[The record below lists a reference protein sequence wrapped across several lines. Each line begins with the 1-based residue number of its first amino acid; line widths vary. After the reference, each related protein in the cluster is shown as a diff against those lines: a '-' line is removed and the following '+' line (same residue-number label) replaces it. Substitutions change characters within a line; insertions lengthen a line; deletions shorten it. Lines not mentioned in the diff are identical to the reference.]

1 MVRAVRGASMTKDE
15 AAASTDARRVLVVDD
30 SRAQRR
36 ILGSY
41 LRQWGYVV
49 EEAESGGE
57 AIDICHRNLPELVV
71 SDWMMPGMSGPEFCR
86 AVRGMNNDNYVYFI
100 LLTSKSGKEEIALG
114 LDAGADDFLT
124 KPVDDFALM
133 ARMGA
138 LTRYNAVASELRQR
152 QASGLRA
159 GIDGGDGV
167 HVKDQPARLFVV
179 DDNPRTST
187 RIADT
192 LRSGGHT
199 AITLLEAGGMKG
211 LNELGVD
218 ILVLSM
224 LSDRY
229 DALKL
234 CAHFKMNEA
243 TRSIS
248 ILLICDPDDRQRAGK
263 GLDLGA
269 SDVIFAPIEKQ
280 ELLARVRTQARRTRY
295 IEMLRDRVDRGL
307 ELSVIDQLTGLYNRR
322 YMNNQLEQLMQRSLM
337 GGRPVSV
344 LMADIDH
351 FKAVNDTYGHDAG
364 DEVLQE
370 MAKRLKT
377 NSRVMD
383 VVCRPGGEE
392 FMVIMPDTPGDL
404 ACAAAERIRRSVA
417 AEPFVVS
424 GGAREISI
432 TLSAGVSTIRGASDT
447 IADLIKRAD
456 TALYQ
461 AKAAGRNRVESI
473 AA

>member
-1 MVRAVRGASMTKDE
+1 MT
-15 AAASTDARRVLVVDD
+15 ARVLVVDD
-30 SRAQRR
+30 IEANRRLLQAKLEAQYYTVMLAENGIEALNMVERSEPDI
-36 ILGSY
+36 IL
-41 LRQWGYVV
+41 LDV
-49 EEAESGGE
+49 
-57 AIDICHRNLPELVV
+57 
-71 SDWMMPGMSGPEFCR
+71 MMPGMDGYEVCR
-86 AVRGMNNDNYVYFI
+86 RLKENPATAHIPVVMVTALNDAEDRVRG
-100 LLTSKSGKEEIALG
+100 
-114 LDAGADDFLT
+114 LDVGAEDFLT

-138 LTRYNAVASELRQR
+138 ITRYNAVASELRQR

-159 GIDGGDGV
+159 GIDGDESLN
-167 HVKDQPARLFVV
+167 VKDQPARLFVV
-179 DDNPRTST
+179 DDNPRSSS
-187 RIADT
+187 RVAET

-243 TRSIS
+243 TRAIS
-248 ILLICDPDDRQRAGK
+248 ILLICDPDDRPRAGK

-269 SDVIFAPIEKQ
+269 SDVIFAPVDKQ
-280 ELLARVRTQARRTRY
+280 ELLARVRTQARRTHY
-295 IEMLRDRVDRGL
+295 IEALRDRVDRGL

-322 YMNNQLEQLMQRSLM
+322 YMNNQLEQLIQRSQM

-344 LMADIDH
+344 VMADIDH
-351 FKAVNDTYGHDAG
+351 FKAVNDTYGHDVG

-370 MAKRLKT
+370 VAKRLKV

-417 AEPFVVS
+417 AEPFIVNS
-424 GGAREISI
+424 GAREISI
-432 TLSAGVSTIRGASDT
+432 TLSAGVSTINGAHDT
-447 IADLIKRAD
+447 IADLTKRAD

-461 AKAAGRNRVESI
+461 AKSAGRNRVESL

>member
-1 MVRAVRGASMTKDE
+1 M
-15 AAASTDARRVLVVDD
+15 
-30 SRAQRR
+30 
-36 ILGSY
+36 
-41 LRQWGYVV
+41 
-49 EEAESGGE
+49 
-57 AIDICHRNLPELVV
+57 
-71 SDWMMPGMSGPEFCR
+71 
-86 AVRGMNNDNYVYFI
+86 
-100 LLTSKSGKEEIALG
+100 
-114 LDAGADDFLT
+114 
-124 KPVDDFALM
+124 
-133 ARMGA
+133 
-138 LTRYNAVASELRQR
+138 
-152 QASGLRA
+152 
-159 GIDGGDGV
+159 
-167 HVKDQPARLFVV
+167 
-179 DDNPRTST
+179 
-187 RIADT
+187 
-192 LRSGGHT
+192 
-199 AITLLEAGGMKG
+199 
-211 LNELGVD
+211 
-218 ILVLSM
+218 
-224 LSDRY
+224 
-229 DALKL
+229 
-234 CAHFKMNEA
+234 
-243 TRSIS
+243 
-248 ILLICDPDDRQRAGK
+248 
-263 GLDLGA
+263 
-269 SDVIFAPIEKQ
+269 
-280 ELLARVRTQARRTRY
+280 
-295 IEMLRDRVDRGL
+295 DRGL

>member
-1 MVRAVRGASMTKDE
+1 
-15 AAASTDARRVLVVDD
+15 
-30 SRAQRR
+30 
-36 ILGSY
+36 
-41 LRQWGYVV
+41 
-49 EEAESGGE
+49 
-57 AIDICHRNLPELVV
+57 
-71 SDWMMPGMSGPEFCR
+71 
-86 AVRGMNNDNYVYFI
+86 
-100 LLTSKSGKEEIALG
+100 
-114 LDAGADDFLT
+114 
-124 KPVDDFALM
+124 M
-133 ARMGA
+133 A
-138 LTRYNAVASELRQR
+138 
-152 QASGLRA
+152 
-159 GIDGGDGV
+159 
-167 HVKDQPARLFVV
+167 
-179 DDNPRTST
+179 T
-187 RIADT
+187 RIADMLKT
-192 LRSGGHT
+192 GGHS
-199 AITLLEAGGMKG
+199 AFTLHEAGGMTG

>member
-1 MVRAVRGASMTKDE
+1 M
-15 AAASTDARRVLVVDD
+15 
-30 SRAQRR
+30 
-36 ILGSY
+36 
-41 LRQWGYVV
+41 
-49 EEAESGGE
+49 
-57 AIDICHRNLPELVV
+57 
-71 SDWMMPGMSGPEFCR
+71 
-86 AVRGMNNDNYVYFI
+86 
-100 LLTSKSGKEEIALG
+100 
-114 LDAGADDFLT
+114 
-124 KPVDDFALM
+124 
-133 ARMGA
+133 
-138 LTRYNAVASELRQR
+138 
-152 QASGLRA
+152 
-159 GIDGGDGV
+159 
-167 HVKDQPARLFVV
+167 
-179 DDNPRTST
+179 
-187 RIADT
+187 
-192 LRSGGHT
+192 
-199 AITLLEAGGMKG
+199 
-211 LNELGVD
+211 
-218 ILVLSM
+218 
-224 LSDRY
+224 
-229 DALKL
+229 
-234 CAHFKMNEA
+234 
-243 TRSIS
+243 
-248 ILLICDPDDRQRAGK
+248 
-263 GLDLGA
+263 
-269 SDVIFAPIEKQ
+269 IFAPIENQ

>member
-1 MVRAVRGASMTKDE
+1 MT
-15 AAASTDARRVLVVDD
+15 ARVLVVDD
-30 SRAQRR
+30 IEANRRLLQAKLEAQYYTVMLAENGIEALSMVERSEPDI
-36 ILGSY
+36 IL
-41 LRQWGYVV
+41 LDV
-49 EEAESGGE
+49 
-57 AIDICHRNLPELVV
+57 
-71 SDWMMPGMSGPEFCR
+71 MMPGMDGYEVCR
-86 AVRGMNNDNYVYFI
+86 RLKENPATNHIPVVMVTALNDVEDRVRGLEV
-100 LLTSKSGKEEIALG
+100 
-114 LDAGADDFLT
+114 GAEDFLT

-159 GIDGGDGV
+159 GIDGNDGV

-417 AEPFVVS
+417 AEPFTVS

>member
-1 MVRAVRGASMTKDE
+1 MT
-15 AAASTDARRVLVVDD
+15 ARVLVVDD
-30 SRAQRR
+30 IEANRRLLQAKLEAQYYTVMLAENGIEALSMVERSEPDI
-36 ILGSY
+36 IL
-41 LRQWGYVV
+41 LDV
-49 EEAESGGE
+49 
-57 AIDICHRNLPELVV
+57 
-71 SDWMMPGMSGPEFCR
+71 MMPGMDGYEVCR
-86 AVRGMNNDNYVYFI
+86 RLKENPATNHIPVVMVTALNDVEDRVRGLEV
-100 LLTSKSGKEEIALG
+100 
-114 LDAGADDFLT
+114 GAEDFLT

>member
-1 MVRAVRGASMTKDE
+1 MT
-15 AAASTDARRVLVVDD
+15 ARVLVVDD
-30 SRAQRR
+30 IEANRRLLQAKLEAQYYTVMLAENGIEALSMVERSEPDI
-36 ILGSY
+36 IL
-41 LRQWGYVV
+41 LDV
-49 EEAESGGE
+49 
-57 AIDICHRNLPELVV
+57 
-71 SDWMMPGMSGPEFCR
+71 MMPGMDGYEVCR
-86 AVRGMNNDNYVYFI
+86 RLKENPATNHIPVVMVTALNDVEDRVRGLEV
-100 LLTSKSGKEEIALG
+100 
-114 LDAGADDFLT
+114 GAEDFLT

-138 LTRYNAVASELRQR
+138 LIRYNAVASELRQR

-159 GIDGGDGV
+159 GIDGDDGV

-192 LRSGGHT
+192 LRAGGHT

>member
-1 MVRAVRGASMTKDE
+1 MT
-15 AAASTDARRVLVVDD
+15 ARVLVVDD
-30 SRAQRR
+30 IEANRRLLQAKLEAQYYTVS
-36 ILGSY
+36 LAENGADA
-41 LRQWGYVV
+41 LKAV
-49 EEAESGGE
+49 EESEP
-57 AIDICHRNLPELVV
+57 DIILLDV
-71 SDWMMPGMSGPEFCR
+71 MMPGMDGYEVCR
-86 AVRGMNNDNYVYFI
+86 RLKANPATAHIPVVMVTALNDVEDRVRG
-100 LLTSKSGKEEIALG
+100 
-114 LDAGADDFLT
+114 LDVGAEDFLT

-159 GIDGGDGV
+159 GIDGDENL
-167 HVKDQPARLFVV
+167 HLKDQPARLFVI
-179 DDNPRTST
+179 DDNPRTAKRT
-187 RIADT
+187 AEI

-199 AITLLEAGGMKG
+199 AITLMEAGGMSG
-211 LNELGVD
+211 LDQLGVD

-224 LSDRY
+224 LSDRF

-243 TRSIS
+243 TRAIS
-248 ILLICDPDDRQRAGK
+248 ILMICNPEDRQRAGK
-263 GLDLGA
+263 GLDIGA
-269 SDVIFAPIEKQ
+269 SDVIFTPVDKQ
-280 ELLARVRTQARRTRY
+280 ELLARVRTQARRSRY

-322 YMNNQLEQLMQRSLM
+322 YMTNQLEQLIQRSQM
-337 GGRPVSV
+337 GGQPVSV
-344 LMADIDH
+344 MMADIDH
-351 FKAVNDTYGHDAG
+351 FKVVNDTYGHDVG

-370 MAKRLKT
+370 VAKRLKT

-392 FMVIMPDTPGDL
+392 FMIIMPDTPGDL

-417 AEPFVVS
+417 SEPFKVS
-424 GGAREISI
+424 NGVGEIAV
-432 TLSAGVSTIRGASDT
+432 TLSAGVSTITGPNDT
-447 IADLIKRAD
+447 IADLTKRAD
-456 TALYQ
+456 NALYQ

>member
-1 MVRAVRGASMTKDE
+1 MT
-15 AAASTDARRVLVVDD
+15 ARVLVVDD
-30 SRAQRR
+30 IEANRRLLQAKLEAQYYTVMLAENGIEALSMVERSEPDI
-36 ILGSY
+36 IL
-41 LRQWGYVV
+41 LDV
-49 EEAESGGE
+49 
-57 AIDICHRNLPELVV
+57 
-71 SDWMMPGMSGPEFCR
+71 MMPGMDGYEVCR
-86 AVRGMNNDNYVYFI
+86 RLKENPATNHIPVVMVTALNDVEDRVRGLEV
-100 LLTSKSGKEEIALG
+100 
-114 LDAGADDFLT
+114 GAEDFLT

-138 LTRYNAVASELRQR
+138 LIRYNAVASELRQR

-307 ELSVIDQLTGLYNRR
+307 ALSVIDQLTGLYNRR

>member
-1 MVRAVRGASMTKDE
+1 MT
-15 AAASTDARRVLVVDD
+15 ARVLVVDD
-30 SRAQRR
+30 IEANRRLLQAKLEAQYYTVS
-36 ILGSY
+36 LAENGADA
-41 LRQWGYVV
+41 LKAV
-49 EEAESGGE
+49 EESEP
-57 AIDICHRNLPELVV
+57 DIILLDV
-71 SDWMMPGMSGPEFCR
+71 MMPGMDGYEVCR
-86 AVRGMNNDNYVYFI
+86 RLKANPATAHIPVVMVTALNDVEDRVRG
-100 LLTSKSGKEEIALG
+100 
-114 LDAGADDFLT
+114 LDVGAEDFLT

-159 GIDGGDGV
+159 GIDGDENL
-167 HVKDQPARLFVV
+167 HLKDQPARLFVI
-179 DDNPRTST
+179 DDNPRTAKRT
-187 RIADT
+187 AEI

-199 AITLLEAGGMKG
+199 AITLMEAGGMSG
-211 LNELGVD
+211 LDQLGVD

-224 LSDRY
+224 LSDRF

-243 TRSIS
+243 TRAIS
-248 ILLICDPDDRQRAGK
+248 ILMICNPEDRQRAGK
-263 GLDLGA
+263 GLDIGA
-269 SDVIFAPIEKQ
+269 SDVIFTPVDKQ
-280 ELLARVRTQARRTRY
+280 ELLARVRTQARRSRY

-322 YMNNQLEQLMQRSLM
+322 YMTNQLEQLIQRSQM
-337 GGRPVSV
+337 GGQPVSV
-344 LMADIDH
+344 MMADIDH
-351 FKAVNDTYGHDAG
+351 FKVVNDTYGHDVG

-370 MAKRLKT
+370 VARRLKT

-392 FMVIMPDTPGDL
+392 FMIIMPDTPGDL

-417 AEPFVVS
+417 SEPFKVS
-424 GGAREISI
+424 NGVGEIAV
-432 TLSAGVSTIRGASDT
+432 TLSAGVSTITGPNDT
-447 IADLIKRAD
+447 IADLTKRAD
-456 TALYQ
+456 NALYQ

>member
-1 MVRAVRGASMTKDE
+1 M
-15 AAASTDARRVLVVDD
+15 
-30 SRAQRR
+30 
-36 ILGSY
+36 
-41 LRQWGYVV
+41 
-49 EEAESGGE
+49 
-57 AIDICHRNLPELVV
+57 
-71 SDWMMPGMSGPEFCR
+71 
-86 AVRGMNNDNYVYFI
+86 
-100 LLTSKSGKEEIALG
+100 
-114 LDAGADDFLT
+114 
-124 KPVDDFALM
+124 
-133 ARMGA
+133 
-138 LTRYNAVASELRQR
+138 
-152 QASGLRA
+152 
-159 GIDGGDGV
+159 
-167 HVKDQPARLFVV
+167 
-179 DDNPRTST
+179 
-187 RIADT
+187 
-192 LRSGGHT
+192 
-199 AITLLEAGGMKG
+199 
-211 LNELGVD
+211 
-218 ILVLSM
+218 
-224 LSDRY
+224 
-229 DALKL
+229 
-234 CAHFKMNEA
+234 
-243 TRSIS
+243 
-248 ILLICDPDDRQRAGK
+248 
-263 GLDLGA
+263 
-269 SDVIFAPIEKQ
+269 
-280 ELLARVRTQARRTRY
+280 
-295 IEMLRDRVDRGL
+295 
-307 ELSVIDQLTGLYNRR
+307 SVIDQLTGLYNRR

>member
-1 MVRAVRGASMTKDE
+1 
-15 AAASTDARRVLVVDD
+15 
-30 SRAQRR
+30 
-36 ILGSY
+36 
-41 LRQWGYVV
+41 
-49 EEAESGGE
+49 
-57 AIDICHRNLPELVV
+57 
-71 SDWMMPGMSGPEFCR
+71 
-86 AVRGMNNDNYVYFI
+86 
-100 LLTSKSGKEEIALG
+100 
-114 LDAGADDFLT
+114 
-124 KPVDDFALM
+124 
-133 ARMGA
+133 
-138 LTRYNAVASELRQR
+138 LRQR

-159 GIDGGDGV
+159 GIDSDDSV
-167 HVKDQPARLFVV
+167 HVKDVPARLFVV
-179 DDNPRTST
+179 DDNPRTSA
-187 RIADT
+187 RIADM
-192 LRSGGHT
+192 LRAGGHQV
-199 AITLLEAGGMKG
+199 ITLLEAGDMTG

-234 CAHFKMNEA
+234 CAHFKMNAA

-248 ILLICDPDDRQRAGK
+248 ILLVCDPDDRQRAGR

-269 SDVIFAPIEKQ
+269 SDVIFVPLDRQ
-280 ELLARVRTQARRTRY
+280 ELLARVRTQARRARY

-344 LMADIDH
+344 MMVDIDH
-351 FKAVNDTYGHDAG
+351 FKSVNDTYGHDVG

-370 MAKRLKT
+370 MASRLKT

-392 FMVIMPDTPGDL
+392 FMIIMPDTPGDL
-404 ACAAAERIRRSVA
+404 ACAAAERIRRAVA
-417 AEPFVVS
+417 AEPFKVNASV
-424 GGAREISI
+424 GEITV
-432 TLSAGVSTIRGASDT
+432 TLSAGVSTVNLLGDT
-447 IADLIKRAD
+447 IADLTKRAD

-461 AKAAGRNRVESI
+461 AKSAGRNRVESL

>member
-1 MVRAVRGASMTKDE
+1 MT
-15 AAASTDARRVLVVDD
+15 ARVLVVDD
-30 SRAQRR
+30 IEANRRLLQAKLEAQYYTVFLAANG
-36 ILGSY
+36 IEALHM
-41 LRQWGYVV
+41 V
-49 EEAESGGE
+49 EQHEP
-57 AIDICHRNLPELVV
+57 DIVLLDV
-71 SDWMMPGMSGPEFCR
+71 MMPGMDGYEVCR
-86 AVRGMNNDNYVYFI
+86 RLKDNPATAHIPVVMVTALNDVEDRVRG
-100 LLTSKSGKEEIALG
+100 
-114 LDAGADDFLT
+114 LDVGAEDFLT

-159 GIDGGDGV
+159 GIDSDDSV
-167 HVKDQPARLFVV
+167 HVKDVPARLFVV
-179 DDNPRTST
+179 DDNPRTSA
-187 RIADT
+187 RIADM
-192 LRSGGHT
+192 LRAGGHQV
-199 AITLLEAGGMKG
+199 ITLLEAGDMTG

-234 CAHFKMNEA
+234 CAHFKMNAA

-248 ILLICDPDDRQRAGK
+248 ILLVCDPDDRQRAGR

-269 SDVIFAPIEKQ
+269 SDVIFVPLDRQ
-280 ELLARVRTQARRTRY
+280 ELLARVRTQARRARY

-344 LMADIDH
+344 MMVDIDH
-351 FKAVNDTYGHDAG
+351 FKSVNDTYGHDVG

-370 MAKRLKT
+370 MASRLKT

-392 FMVIMPDTPGDL
+392 FMIIMPDTPGDL
-404 ACAAAERIRRSVA
+404 ACAAAERIRRAVA
-417 AEPFVVS
+417 AEPFKVNASV
-424 GGAREISI
+424 GEITV
-432 TLSAGVSTIRGASDT
+432 TLSAGVSTVNLLGDT
-447 IADLIKRAD
+447 IADLTKRAD

-461 AKAAGRNRVESI
+461 AKSAGRNRVESL

>member
-1 MVRAVRGASMTKDE
+1 MLAENGIEALSMVERSEPDI
-15 AAASTDARRVLVVDD
+15 
-30 SRAQRR
+30 
-36 ILGSY
+36 IL
-41 LRQWGYVV
+41 LDV
-49 EEAESGGE
+49 
-57 AIDICHRNLPELVV
+57 
-71 SDWMMPGMSGPEFCR
+71 MMPGMDGYEVCR
-86 AVRGMNNDNYVYFI
+86 RLKENPATNHIPVVMVTALNDVEDRVRGLEV
-100 LLTSKSGKEEIALG
+100 
-114 LDAGADDFLT
+114 GAEDFLT

>member
-1 MVRAVRGASMTKDE
+1 VTA
-15 AAASTDARRVLVVDD
+15 RVLVVDD
-30 SRAQRR
+30 IEANRRLLQAKLEAQYYTVMLAENGIEALSMVERSEPDI
-36 ILGSY
+36 IL
-41 LRQWGYVV
+41 LDV
-49 EEAESGGE
+49 
-57 AIDICHRNLPELVV
+57 
-71 SDWMMPGMSGPEFCR
+71 MMPGMDGYEVCR
-86 AVRGMNNDNYVYFI
+86 RLKENPATNHIPVVMVTALNDVEDRVRGLEV
-100 LLTSKSGKEEIALG
+100 
-114 LDAGADDFLT
+114 GAEDFLT

-159 GIDGGDGV
+159 GIDGNDGV

-417 AEPFVVS
+417 AEPFTVS

>member
-1 MVRAVRGASMTKDE
+1 VTA
-15 AAASTDARRVLVVDD
+15 RVLVVDD
-30 SRAQRR
+30 IEANRRLLQAKLEAQYYTVMLAENGIEALSMVERSEPDI
-36 ILGSY
+36 IL
-41 LRQWGYVV
+41 LDV
-49 EEAESGGE
+49 
-57 AIDICHRNLPELVV
+57 
-71 SDWMMPGMSGPEFCR
+71 MMPGMDGYEVCR
-86 AVRGMNNDNYVYFI
+86 RLKENPATNHIPVVMVTALNDVEDRVRGLEV
-100 LLTSKSGKEEIALG
+100 
-114 LDAGADDFLT
+114 GAEDFLT

-159 GIDGGDGV
+159 GIDGNDGV

>member
-1 MVRAVRGASMTKDE
+1 
-15 AAASTDARRVLVVDD
+15 
-30 SRAQRR
+30 
-36 ILGSY
+36 
-41 LRQWGYVV
+41 
-49 EEAESGGE
+49 
-57 AIDICHRNLPELVV
+57 
-71 SDWMMPGMSGPEFCR
+71 
-86 AVRGMNNDNYVYFI
+86 
-100 LLTSKSGKEEIALG
+100 
-114 LDAGADDFLT
+114 
-124 KPVDDFALM
+124 
-133 ARMGA
+133 
-138 LTRYNAVASELRQR
+138 
-152 QASGLRA
+152 
-159 GIDGGDGV
+159 
-167 HVKDQPARLFVV
+167 
-179 DDNPRTST
+179 
-187 RIADT
+187 
-192 LRSGGHT
+192 
-199 AITLLEAGGMKG
+199 
-211 LNELGVD
+211 
-218 ILVLSM
+218 
-224 LSDRY
+224 
-229 DALKL
+229 
-234 CAHFKMNEA
+234 
-243 TRSIS
+243 
-248 ILLICDPDDRQRAGK
+248 
-263 GLDLGA
+263 
-269 SDVIFAPIEKQ
+269 
-280 ELLARVRTQARRTRY
+280 
-295 IEMLRDRVDRGL
+295 
-307 ELSVIDQLTGLYNRR
+307 
-322 YMNNQLEQLMQRSLM
+322 MNNQLEQLMQRSLM